1 MNTLIPWT
9 KSFQIRF
16 LFGIIAI
23 ILPLFTVS
31 ILGLLFF
38 LGTLNATKTTVDEII
53 AGGVPITELSTNL
66 QTLPL
71 ILSKIHQNANKD
83 SNQEKDNLINTI
95 DTMFNDILS
104 SSAQSEIAL
113 HILFVIQKEWI
124 TIKNNLNQSDLNK
137 LNELNSISLQ
147 IIDLTEKLGQ
157 YQHRLHTELRTD
169 IFKGFK
175 SKNEILFLITMISI
189 FGVLLAVTVSISLNR
204 TVLKPIKN
212 ILNVVSQLG
221 LGETSTRIEPNSGG
235 ELGEI
240 TKTINQL
247 AEKLENTDRH
257 IKDQTAYDN
266 LTGLINRRE
275 FNFRL
280 NSEIERARRYSQT
293 FALLMLNLNNFK
305 SVNKNYGH
313 LAGDETIRVTGLTLS
328 KEIRPMDTIA
338 RYNDDKFIIIMPD
351 ISIDHALASAS
362 RIKSIIANQTIFV
375 RETEKIRT
383 TMNVG
388 IAIYPDDSDNA
399 SSLLQIVE
407 DDLEKENI
415 RQAKIIIDKFHDI
428 EAEDFNPNDT
438 FDREIN
444 DDTDDTNVTKYD

>member
-71 ILSKIHQNANKD
+71 LLSKIHQNSD
-83 SNQEKDNLINTI
+83 MLSIQEKDKQINTI
-95 DTMFNDILS
+95 DAMFNDILS
-104 SSAQSEIAL
+104 SPSQSEIAK
-113 HILFVIQKEWI
+113 HILFVIQKDWI
-124 TIKNNLNQSDLNK
+124 TIKNNLNQNNLSK
-137 LNELNSISLQ
+137 LTELNGISQQ
-147 IIDLTEKLGQ
+147 IIDLTEKLGL

-169 IFKGFK
+169 VFKGFK

-189 FGVLLAVTVSISLNR
+189 FGVLLAVTVSIGLNR
-204 TVLKPIKN
+204 TVLKPIKS
-212 ILNVVSQLG
+212 ILNLVNQLG
-221 LGETSTRIEPNSGG
+221 LGETSTRIESSLEGD
-235 ELGEI
+235 LGEA
-240 TKTINQL
+240 TKTVNRL
-247 AEKLENTDRH
+247 AEKLENTDTH
-257 IKDQTAYDN
+257 IKNQSAYDN

-293 FALLMLNLNNFK
+293 FALLMLDLNNFK
-305 SVNKNYGH
+305 TVNNDYGY
-313 LAGDETIRVTGLTLS
+313 LAGDETIRVTGITLS
-328 KEIRPMDTIA
+328 KEIRPMDTVA
-338 RYNDDKFIIIMPD
+338 RYCDDKFIIVMPD
-351 ISIDHALASAS
+351 ISVEHALASAS
-362 RIKSIIANQTIFV
+362 RIKSIIANQTIFI
-375 RETEKIRT
+375 RETEKIRV

-388 IAIYPDDSDNA
+388 IA
-399 SSLLQIVE
+399 
-407 DDLEKENI
+407 
-415 RQAKIIIDKFHDI
+415 
-428 EAEDFNPNDT
+428 
-438 FDREIN
+438 
-444 DDTDDTNVTKYD
+444 

>member
-1 MNTLIPWT
+1 MNTLIPWA
-9 KSFQIRF
+9 KSFQTRF

-23 ILPLFTVS
+23 ILPLLTVS

-38 LGTLNATKTTVDEII
+38 LGTLNATKNTVDEII

-71 ILSKIHQNANKD
+71 LLSKIHQTPDKN
-83 SNQEKDNLINTI
+83 SIQQKDNLIITI

-104 SSAQSEIAL
+104 SKTQSEVAL

-124 TIKNNLNQSDLNK
+124 TIKTNLNQSDLTE
-137 LNELNSISLQ
+137 LTELNNISRQ
-147 IIDLTEKLGQ
+147 IIDLTEKLGLF
-157 YQHRLHTELRTD
+157 QHRLHTELRTD
-169 IFKGFK
+169 VFKGFK

-189 FGVLLAVTVSISLNR
+189 FGVMLAVTVSIGLNR

-212 ILNVVSQLG
+212 ILNVINQLG
-221 LGETSTRIEPNSGG
+221 LGETSIRIESSSGDD
-235 ELGEI
+235 LGEI
-240 TKTINQL
+240 TQTINQL
-247 AEKLENTDRH
+247 AEKLENTDIH
-257 IKDQTAYDN
+257 IKNQTAYDN

-293 FALLMLNLNNFK
+293 FALLMLDLNNFK
-305 SVNKNYGH
+305 SINKNYGH
-313 LAGDETIRVTGLTLS
+313 LAGDETIKITGTTLS
-328 KEIRPMDTIA
+328 KEIRPMDTVA
-338 RYNDDKFIIIMPD
+338 RFNDDKFIIIMPD
-351 ISIDHALASAS
+351 ISVDHALASSA
-362 RIKSIIANQTIFV
+362 RLKSIIANHTIFV
-375 RETEKIRT
+375 RENEKIHI

-399 SSLLQIVE
+399 DSLLLIVE
-407 DDLEKENI
+407 EDLEKENA
-415 RQAKIIIDKFHDI
+415 RQAKIVIDKFHEL
-428 EAEDFNPNDT
+428 EAESFNPNDT

-444 DDTDDTNVTKYD
+444 DS

>member
-1 MNTLIPWT
+1 MKTLIPWA
-9 KSFQIRF
+9 KSYQTRF

-38 LGTLNATKTTVDEII
+38 LGTLNATKDTVDEII

-71 ILSKIHQNANKD
+71 LLSKINQSPDKKSIHQ
-83 SNQEKDNLINTI
+83 KDNLIITI

-104 SSAQSEIAL
+104 STTQSEVAQN
-113 HILFVIQKEWI
+113 ILFGIQKEWI
-124 TIKNNLNQSDLNK
+124 TIKNNLNQSNLSN
-137 LNELNSISLQ
+137 LTELNIISRN
-147 IIDLTEKLGQ
+147 IIGITEKLGLF
-157 YQHRLHTELRTD
+157 QHRLHTELRTD
-169 IFKGFK
+169 VFKGFK

-189 FGVLLAVTVSISLNR
+189 FGVLLAVTVSIGLNR

-212 ILNVVSQLG
+212 ILNVINQLG
-221 LGETSTRIEPNSGG
+221 LGETSTRIESSSGDD
-235 ELGEI
+235 LGEV
-240 TKTINQL
+240 TTTINQL
-247 AEKLENTDRH
+247 AEKLENTDIH
-257 IKDQTAYDN
+257 IKNQSAYDN

-275 FNFRL
+275 FGFRL

-293 FALLMLNLNNFK
+293 FALLMLDLNNFK

-313 LAGDETIRVTGLTLS
+313 LAGDETIRVTGTTLS
-328 KEIRPMDTIA
+328 KEIRPMDTVA

-351 ISIDHALASAS
+351 ISIDHALASAA

-375 RETEKIRT
+375 RENEKVRV

-388 IAIYPDDSDNA
+388 VAIYPDDSDNA
-399 SSLLQIVE
+399 ESLLQIVQE
-407 DDLEKENI
+407 DLEKENV
-415 RQAKIIIDKFHDI
+415 RQAKIVIDKLHEI

-444 DDTDDTNVTKYD
+444 T

>member
-1 MNTLIPWT
+1 MNTLIPWA
-9 KSFQIRF
+9 KSFQTRF

-23 ILPLFTVS
+23 ILPLLTVS

-38 LGTLNATKTTVDEII
+38 LGTLNATKNTVDQII

-71 ILSKIHQNANKD
+71 LLSKIHQNPDNNSIQQK
-83 SNQEKDNLINTI
+83 NNLILTI

-104 SSAQSEIAL
+104 STPQSEVAL

-124 TIKNNLNQSDLNK
+124 TIKTTLNKSDLTN
-137 LNELNSISLQ
+137 LTELNTISLQ
-147 IIDLTEKLGQ
+147 IISLTEKLGLF
-157 YQHRLHTELRTD
+157 QHRLHTQLRTD
-169 IFKGFK
+169 VFKGFK

-189 FGVLLAVTVSISLNR
+189 FGVILAVIVSISLNR
-204 TVLKPIKN
+204 TVLEPLRN
-212 ILNVVSQLG
+212 ILNVIKQLG
-221 LGETSTRIEPNSGG
+221 LGETSTRIDSSSDGD
-235 ELGEI
+235 LGEA

-247 AEKLENTDRH
+247 AEKLENTDTH
-257 IKDQTAYDN
+257 IKNQTAYDN

-293 FALLMLNLNNFK
+293 FAILMLDLNNFK

-313 LAGDETIRVTGLTLS
+313 LAGDETIRVTGTTLS
-328 KEIRPMDTIA
+328 KEIRPMDTVA
-338 RYNDDKFIIIMPD
+338 RFNDDKFIIIMPD
-351 ISIDHALASAS
+351 ISIDHALASAA

-375 RETEKIRT
+375 RENEKIRV

-388 IAIYPDDSDNA
+388 VAIYPDDSDDA
-399 SSLLQIVE
+399 KSLLNIVE
-407 DDLEKENI
+407 EDLEKENA
-415 RQAKIIIDKFHDI
+415 RQAKIIIDKFNEI

-444 DDTDDTNVTKYD
+444 DS